1 MFYIY
6 VQYENDNR
14 NCINNRNENPRK
26 KKMAQH
32 VIGKYETNEE
42 HKIRPLTFVN
52 ETITATMAMVRR
64 RRPQHQL

>member
-1 MFYIY
+1 MKIP
-6 VQYENDNR
+6 E
-14 NCINNRNENPRK
+14 K

-64 RRPQHQL
+64 RRPQQQL